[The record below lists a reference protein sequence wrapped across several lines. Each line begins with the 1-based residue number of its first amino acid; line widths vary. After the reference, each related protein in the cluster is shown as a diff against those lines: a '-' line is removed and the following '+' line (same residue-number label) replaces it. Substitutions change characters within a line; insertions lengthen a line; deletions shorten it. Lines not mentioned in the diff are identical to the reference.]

1 MLANSL
7 NFKVTITM
15 MKNYNILLNF
25 PVSLTAK
32 RNLSLLHTSSL
43 TPLNPWFI
51 TGFADAES
59 SFRLNI
65 YKSKNVKI
73 GWSVIPTFSIE
84 LHGKDKLL
92 LESIKSYFSS
102 GFAGNKVGGISINKR
117 DGQLVYSVN
126 SIKELAIIVKHFDKY
141 PLITQKRADFQLF
154 KSAVE
159 LMSRKE
165 HLKPEGLRKIVSLR
179 ASINEGLTPI
189 LKESFADI
197 TPVLRPVVEDQ
208 EVKDLNWLSG
218 FVTGD
223 GCFLINI
230 FKSSAMKSG
239 FQVKLAFSISQHSR
253 DEQLMRSLKEYLD
266 CGNYQPHSSLDV
278 GNFFVTGFSDIA
290 DKIIPLFKKYK
301 IEGVKALDFADFCKV
316 AQLMKNKDHLNQE
329 GLEQIQ
335 KIKAGM
341 NRGR

>member
-1 MLANSL
+1 MRCNS
-7 NFKVTITM
+7 
-15 MKNYNILLNF
+15 
-25 PVSLTAK
+25 
-32 RNLSLLHTSSL
+32 H
-43 TPLNPWFI
+43 
-51 TGFADAES
+51 
-59 SFRLNI
+59 
-65 YKSKNVKI
+65 
-73 GWSVIPTFSIE
+73 FSIE

-102 GFAGNKVGGISINKR
+102 GFAGNKVGSISINKR
-117 DGQLVYSVN
+117 DGQLIYSVN

-197 TPVLRPVVEDQ
+197 TPVLRPVVKDQ

-239 FQVKLAFSISQHSR
+239 FQVKLAFYISQHSR
-253 DEQLMRSLKEYLD
+253 DEQLMRSLEEYLD

-278 GNFFVTGFSDIA
+278 GNFVVTGFTDIA
-290 DKIIPLFKKYK
+290 EKIIPLFKKYK
-301 IEGVKALDFADFCKV
+301 LEVVKA
-316 AQLMKNKDHLNQE
+316 
-329 GLEQIQ
+329 
-335 KIKAGM
+335 
-341 NRGR
+341 